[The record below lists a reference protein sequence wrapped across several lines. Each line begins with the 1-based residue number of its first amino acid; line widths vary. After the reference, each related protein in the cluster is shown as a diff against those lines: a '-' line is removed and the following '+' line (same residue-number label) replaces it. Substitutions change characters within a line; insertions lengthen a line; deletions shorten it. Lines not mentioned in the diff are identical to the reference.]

1 MANGHYGEDLGN
13 AKISY
18 CTAGNLIKGSV
29 LPSKTILNQA
39 VYLSISTEHKPR
51 KPNDIKQI

>member
-39 VYLSISTEHKPR
+39 VYLSIFTDLG
-51 KPNDIKQI
+51 KPNDIKQN